1 MTFDSHQSTQSLQA
15 SFIQSAL
22 EAHNE
27 CRLRRHV
34 EPLIHNPE
42 LSKRA
47 QQHADF
53 LAQMGQRNFIFF
65 SDHVSD
71 RVFRL

>member
-1 MTFDSHQSTQSLQA
+1 
-15 SFIQSAL
+15 
-22 EAHNE
+22 
-27 CRLRRHV
+27 
-34 EPLIHNPE
+34 